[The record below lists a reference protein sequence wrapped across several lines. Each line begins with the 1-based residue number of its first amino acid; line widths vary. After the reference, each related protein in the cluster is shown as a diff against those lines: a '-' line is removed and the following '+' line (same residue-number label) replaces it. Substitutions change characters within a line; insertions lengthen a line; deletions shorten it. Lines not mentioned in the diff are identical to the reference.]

1 MATMIPNPFWRVVA
15 PHGSVILN
23 QNRRRMIPIRNM
35 KQVRWKQNINR

>member
-23 QNRRRMIPIRNM
+23 QNHRRMIPSEYETSPM
-35 KQVRWKQNINR
+35 EAKY